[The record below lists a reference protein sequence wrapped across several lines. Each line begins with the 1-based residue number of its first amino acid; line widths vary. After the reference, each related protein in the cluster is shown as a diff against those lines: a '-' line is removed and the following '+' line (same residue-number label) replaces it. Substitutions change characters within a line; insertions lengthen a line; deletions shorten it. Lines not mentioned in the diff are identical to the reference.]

1 MLIGVVKCCYVP
13 SIAVALPMITQY
25 TTKKN
30 SDMFVGCGGLSPFF
44 VVVFVLFDLQIKR
57 SVLLYSK
64 YTTNK
69 QITHNKHSNK

>member
-30 SDMFVGCGGLSPFF
+30 SDMFVGCGVPVTLFCCCCVCF
-44 VVVFVLFDLQIKR
+44 VW
-57 SVLLYSK
+57 S
-64 YTTNK
+64 TNK
-69 QITHNKHSNK
+69 KISVIVFQLYN